1 MGLWGGVAQAGCVA
15 PGRWGDSYVAG
26 VACTKQVRGRR
37 SLEDDMTS
45 IILGGLEKVLRINHS
60 PMIMP
65 TMRQIR
71 EGEEFSEL
79 THSLSGVGVVLR
91 VCILDAM
98 RRGVVSRRSLGE
110 LAGDLME
117 DGSAVDSLSERE

>member
-1 MGLWGGVAQAGCVA
+1 MTWSSMVLYAWE
-15 PGRWGDSYVAG
+15 
-26 VACTKQVRGRR
+26 QVRGRR
-37 SLEDDMTS
+37 SLEDEMTS
-45 IILGGLEKVLRINHS
+45 IILGGLEEVLRISHS

-91 VCILDAM
+91 VSILDAM
-98 RRGVVSRRSLGE
+98 KRGAVSRRSLGE

-117 DGSAVDSLSERE
+117 DGSAVDFLSER

>member
-1 MGLWGGVAQAGCVA
+1 MA
-15 PGRWGDSYVAG
+15 
-26 VACTKQVRGRR
+26 
-37 SLEDDMTS
+37 S
-45 IILGGLEKVLRINHS
+45 IILGGLEEVLRINRS

-65 TMRQIR
+65 TMGQIR

-91 VCILDAM
+91 VSILGAM
-98 RRGVVSRRSLGE
+98 KRGVVSRRSLGE

-117 DGSAVDSLSERE
+117 DGSAVDSVNER